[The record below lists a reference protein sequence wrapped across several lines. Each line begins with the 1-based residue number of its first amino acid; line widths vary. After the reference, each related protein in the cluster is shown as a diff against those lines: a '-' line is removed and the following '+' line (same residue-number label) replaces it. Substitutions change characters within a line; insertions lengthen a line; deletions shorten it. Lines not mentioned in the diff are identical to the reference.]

1 LEQRSIGGFKVS
13 VLGLGTGRLASLGAG
28 GSLRDAARL
37 LDTAADLGISF
48 IDTADTYGSTQ
59 AERWLG
65 ELLPRRSQH
74 FVVATKCGLPAVD
87 LPRPLRALNQPMK
100 KVIQRTGKKHY
111 LDPAYVRRSIDAS
124 LRRLRRERLELYFI
138 HEPPAGVEQLDE
150 LFSTLAEARTAGK
163 IGSYGVCT
171 PDPQIIRAVVE
182 AGRCE
187 VVQTAVDPLVTDEL
201 RSALASA
208 GQPGRVEV
216 VANHVLGHRQPHGGA
231 VEGAVEGEVA
241 PPVASLDR
249 RLDSLSAERGVSRAH
264 LLIRHAAALSNVRVV
279 LTGTGNPAHLADNA
293 AALALPTAQEDL
305 LT

>member
-28 GSLRDAARL
+28 GSLREAARL

-48 IDTADTYGSTQ
+48 VDTADTYGSTQ

-65 ELLPRRSQH
+65 ELMHKRSQR

-100 KVIQRTGKKHY
+100 KVVQRVGREHY
-111 LDPAYVRRSIDAS
+111 LDPAHVRHSIDAS
-124 LRRLRRERLELYFI
+124 LKRLRRERLELYFV
-138 HEPPAGVEQLDE
+138 HEPPVGVEQQDE
-150 LFSTLAEARTAGK
+150 LFSTLDDARTAGK

-171 PDPQIIRAVVE
+171 PDAQIVRAVVE

-187 VVQTAVDPLVTDEL
+187 IVQTAIDPLVTGEL
-201 RSALASA
+201 RSALASISE
-208 GQPGRVEV
+208 PGRVEV
-216 VANHVLGHRQPHGGA
+216 VANHVLGHLRPRSA
-231 VEGAVEGEVA
+231 VAGEVVQ
-241 PPVASLDR
+241 PDTLLDR

-264 LLIRHAAALSNVRVV
+264 LLIRHAAALGGVRVV

-293 AALALPTAQEDL
+293 AALALPTAEEDL